1 MSQAVSVQCG
11 MCHRRFK
18 CPPDLHDRQVRC
30 PYCKTVVRIPAPSDA
45 ARQAVEAMGDIIA
58 REKADREKRPL
69 TARAPAPRMMPV
81 RNKNV
86 AIVSLVLVAVGLVA
100 AVIALV
106 IVLGRGRPDGATG
119 GTGIL
124 RISKRSPL
132 ESNEPR
138 PAPADSD
145 AAKGGGLVSAAPPAP
160 PAPPAPMNPLP
171 DLLTVKVERLIGGYK
186 DETVTYAVGRV
197 KNNTTG
203 LLRVI
208 KITIGISDK
217 DDKDLGEAAAIIL
230 NLPAGEAAPF
240 VAEWQHAEGV
250 VGKKWFPGYEVNP
263 PGVPQELPA
272 ITTEEPVPLRDQ
284 NSMATTGWIRVLVT
298 NQGTLPVPSVT
309 VHALLLSERGR
320 VVGAARVQV
329 DKNLPPKQQVEI
341 RVPWTQCAGHLV
353 HSTAVWV
360 QPAM

>member
-1 MSQAVSVQCG
+1 

-30 PYCKTVVRIPAPSDA
+30 PYCKTVVRIPVSSAA
-45 ARQAVEAMGDIIA
+45 ARQAVEAMGDLIA

-69 TARAPAPRMMPV
+69 TGRAPAPRMMPV

-86 AIVSLVLVAVGLVA
+86 AIVSLVLVAVGFIAA
-100 AVIALV
+100 AVALV
-106 IVLGRGRPDGATG
+106 IVFGRGRPDGATDG
-119 GTGIL
+119 PGIL

-132 ESNEPR
+132 QSSEPR
-138 PAPADSD
+138 PGPADPD
-145 AAKGGGLVSAAPPAP
+145 ATEGGGLAAAAPPP
-160 PAPPAPMNPLP
+160 PMKPVPEAV
-171 DLLTVKVERLIGGYK
+171 TVKVERLIGGYK

-197 KNNTTG
+197 KNNTAG
-203 LLRVI
+203 ILRVI
-208 KITIGISDK
+208 KIIISLSDK
-217 DDKDLGEAAAIIL
+217 DDKDLGEATAIIL

-250 VGKKWFPGYEVNP
+250 IGRKWFPDYRLDP

-272 ITTEEPVPLRDQ
+272 ITAEDPVPMRDQ

-298 NQGTLPVPSVT
+298 SQGALPVPSVM
-309 VHALLLSERGR
+309 VHALLLGAGGK
-320 VVGAARVQV
+320 VVGAVRVQV
-329 DKNLPPKQQVEI
+329 DKDLPPKKQVEI

-353 HSTAVWV
+353 HSTEVWV
-360 QPAM
+360 QPAI

>member
-18 CPPDLHDRQVRC
+18 CPPDLHDRPVRC

-69 TARAPAPRMMPV
+69 TGRAPAPRMMPV

-86 AIVSLVLVAVGLVA
+86 AIVSLVLVAVGLIAA
-100 AVIALV
+100 AVALV
-106 IVLGRGRPDGATG
+106 MMFGRGGPGGATG
-119 GTGIL
+119 GPGIL
-124 RISKRSPL
+124 GISKRSPL
-132 ESNEPR
+132 ESSEPR
-138 PAPADSD
+138 PAPADPD
-145 AAKGGGLVSAAPPAP
+145 AAQGGGPASAAPPAP
-160 PAPPAPMNPLP
+160 MKSLP
-171 DLLTVKVERLIGGYK
+171 DPLTVKVERLIGGYK

-197 KNNTTG
+197 KNNTAA
-203 LLRVI
+203 LLRVVKVI
-208 KITIGISDK
+208 ISISDK
-217 DDKDLGEAAAIIL
+217 DDKELGEATAIIL
-230 NLPAGEAAPF
+230 NLPPGEAVPF

-250 VGKKWFPGYEVNP
+250 IGKKWFPGYEVNP
-263 PGVPQELPA
+263 AGVPQELPA
-272 ITTEEPVPLRDQ
+272 ITTEDPVPMRDQ
-284 NSMATTGWIRVLVT
+284 NSMATTGWIRVLAT
-298 NQGTLPVPSVT
+298 NQGALPVPSVM
-309 VHALLLSERGR
+309 VHALLLGEGGK

-353 HSTAVWV
+353 HATQVWV

>member
-11 MCHRRFK
+11 MCRRRFK

-69 TARAPAPRMMPV
+69 TGRAPAPRMMPV

-106 IVLGRGRPDGATG
+106 IVLGRGKPGGATG

-124 RISKRSPL
+124 RISKRSLL
-132 ESNEPR
+132 ESSEPR
-138 PAPADSD
+138 PTPANPD
-145 AAKGGGLVSAAPPAP
+145 AAQGGGLASAAPPAP
-160 PAPPAPMNPLP
+160 PAPMKPLP
-171 DLLTVKVERLIGGYK
+171 DPLTVKVERLIGGYK

-197 KNNTTG
+197 TNNTTG
-203 LLRVI
+203 LLRVV
-208 KITIGISDK
+208 KIIISISDK
-217 DDKDLGEAAAIIL
+217 NDKELGEAAAIIL

-250 VGKKWFPGYEVNP
+250 IGKKWFPGYEVNP

-284 NSMATTGWIRVLVT
+284 NAMATTGWIRILVT
-298 NQGTLPVPSVT
+298 NQGVLPVPSVM
-309 VHALLLSERGR
+309 VHALLLSEGGR

-341 RVPWTQCAGHLV
+341 RVPWAQCAGHLV
-353 HSTAVWV
+353 HSAEVWV
-360 QPAM
+360 QPPM